1 MGYSLWGRTELFT
14 TERLTLSKHIEQLQL
29 IKKPVS
35 INKRTSAACPLGW
48 VGSQTRLLHIRVWG
62 PGLPAGPALASC
74 PIILRGSG
82 GPHTSDHHPGSPGQA
97 ESCGAAAQTLRE
109 LCILWPQQ
117 GNI

>member
-82 GPHTSDHHPGSPGQA
+82 GPHTSDHHPGSQGQA

-109 LCILWPQQ
+109 LCMLWPQQ